1 MMASLPARYDGV
13 RPMLAPINRPVQ
25 STGIIDLIKIYR
37 RHLALFVLVAGAI
50 MLAVT
55 AVTLLQTPR
64 YTAMATLVIAPH
76 PAEIGSDRTTAL
88 SDPAADSSVDTQVEL
103 LRSRTLAGL
112 VVDRLGLADQP
123 RFDDLMGPPSWRDRI
138 PLFAATTKPG
148 VPTTRRDAAIERL
161 QHGLDVHRTAQTF
174 ALTVSFEHRDRQL
187 AAAIV
192 NTYARSF
199 VGQSTAVKREGS
211 DAADGLLRSQLA
223 GARREVEAADGALGR
238 YKVAHNLMSV
248 QGGTIAEEQLSTL
261 DGQVALAR
269 AGEAEATARLQTAR
283 QQLAHGSSGDDLGEA
298 LGSPVIQQLRSQRA
312 VTSAQV
318 ADLAGRYGPKYP
330 PLAAAQRQ
338 VADIDAQIQGE
349 ITRTISNLEAQREVA
364 SRRTGSLAGSAGGAR
379 AQVVSNNVAS
389 IALGGLQ
396 LRSDT
401 AHQSYAQLLNR
412 LNEIGTQAATT
423 QSDARVDSFAAV
435 PVKPTSPNLPINLLV
450 GALLA
455 TAIGLGVV
463 FLRQGTDRGIRTL
476 EDVEGRLQLPY
487 LAGLPTLGSAVRHV
501 GGSDPI
507 SALVDHSGSAYA
519 EGYRNLA
526 ASVLQA
532 AGSDA
537 GPGAGP
543 GASKVRTIALTS
555 ALPNEGKTTAAIG
568 LARIVA
574 MSGTTT
580 VLVDADMRRPSI
592 ANALGLRPAVG
603 LQQVLE
609 GDATLDEAL
618 LQDVDSPL
626 TILPMLRAGLSGS
639 SGLSNGSFDSLIE
652 ELKRRFDVVIFDAS
666 PVLPVVDGRLVAKK
680 ADSTVLLVR
689 WRKTPDA
696 AVEMAIHLLQS
707 LGVKMTGIALS
718 RVDLNA
724 LARSGYGDPAQ
735 FMGSYST
742 YYTN

>member
-1 MMASLPARYDGV
+1 MATLPATYGGT
-13 RPMLAPINRPVQ
+13 RPMLMPVDRPAP
-25 STGIIDLIKIYR
+25 STGVTDLIKTYR
-37 RHLALFVLVAGAI
+37 RHLVLFVLVAGGI
-50 MLAVT
+50 MLAT
-55 AVTLLQTPR
+55 IALTLLKTPL
-64 YTAMATLVIAPH
+64 YTAAATLVIAPH
-76 PAEIGSDRTTAL
+76 PAEVGSDRTTPL

-103 LRSRTLAGL
+103 LKSRTLAGL
-112 VVDRLGLADQP
+112 VVDRLALATQP
-123 RFDDLMGPPSWRDRI
+123 RFDDLLGAPTWRDRVPLLGLSKPI
-138 PLFAATTKPG
+138 PPSG
-148 VPTTRRDAAIERL
+148 RRDAAIDRL
-161 QHGLDVHRTAQTF
+161 QQGLDVHRTAQTF
-174 ALTVSFEHRDRQL
+174 ALSVAFESHDREL
-187 AAAIV
+187 ATAIV
-192 NTYARSF
+192 NTYADTF
-199 VGQSTAVKREGS
+199 VAQSTSVKREGS
-211 DAADGLLRSQLA
+211 DAAGGLLRTQLA
-223 GARREVEAADGALGR
+223 GARREVEAADSALGR

-248 QGGTIAEEQLSTL
+248 QGGTIAEEQLSSL
-261 DGQVALAR
+261 DNQVALAR
-269 AGEAEATARLQTAR
+269 AGEAEASARLQTAR
-283 QQLAHGSSGDDLGEA
+283 EQLSHGSTGDDLGEA

-312 VTSAQV
+312 VVSAQV

-338 VADIDAQIQGE
+338 VTDIDAQIQGE
-349 ITRTISNLEAQREVA
+349 IGRTINNLEAQRQVA
-364 SRRTGSLAGSAGGAR
+364 SRRTDSLVGSAGGAR

-389 IALGGLQ
+389 IALGALQ

-401 AHQSYAQLLNR
+401 AHTSYAQLLNR
-412 LNEIGTQAATT
+412 LDEIGTQAATT
-423 QSDARVDSFAAV
+423 QSDARVASPAAV
-435 PVKPTSPNLPINLLV
+435 PIKPSSPNLPINLLV
-450 GALLA
+450 GALLG
-455 TAIGLGVV
+455 TAVGLGAV

-526 ASVLQA
+526 ASVLQSA
-532 AGSDA
+532 ESG
-537 GPGAGP
+537 
-543 GASKVRTIALTS
+543 KVRTIALTS

-574 MSGTTT
+574 MSGVTT

-609 GDATLDEAL
+609 GEATLDEAL
-618 LQDVDSPL
+618 VPDADSPL
-626 TILPMLRAGLSGS
+626 TILPMLR
-639 SGLSNGSFDSLIE
+639 SGLTGSAALGNGTFDALIE
-652 ELKRRFDVVIFDAS
+652 DLKARFEVVIFDAS

-707 LGVKMTGIALS
+707 LGVKMTGVALS

-735 FMGSYST
+735 FMGTYSS

>member
-1 MMASLPARYDGV
+1 MMASLPAPYNAPDHYNGL
-13 RPMLAPINRPVQ
+13 RPMGAPNGRQVPPSGLV
-25 STGIIDLIKIYR
+25 DLIKTYR
-37 RHLALFVLVAGAI
+37 RHLVLFLLVAGTI
-50 MLAVT
+50 MFVVT
-55 AVTLLQTPR
+55 VFTLLQTPR
-64 YTAMATLVIAPH
+64 YTATSTLVIAPH
-76 PAEIGSDRTTAL
+76 PAEIGSERTSAL

-103 LRSRTLAGL
+103 LKSRTLAEL
-112 VVDRLGLADQP
+112 VVDRLKLADEP
-123 RFDDLMGPPSWRDRI
+123 RFSDLVRNPSIRDRV
-138 PLFAATTKPG
+138 PMLATPSEPVAASA
-148 VPTTRRDAAIERL
+148 RRNAAIDRL
-161 QHGLDVHRTAQTF
+161 QQGLDVHRTAQTF
-174 ALTVSFEHRDRQL
+174 ALSLSFEHHNREL

-192 NTYARSF
+192 NTYAREF
-199 VGQSTAVKREGS
+199 VAQSTTVKREGS
-211 DAADGLLRSQLA
+211 DASVTLLTGQLA
-223 GARREVEAADGALGR
+223 KARREVEAADNALGR

-248 QGGTIAEEQLSTL
+248 QGGTIAEQQLSSL

-283 QQLAHGSSGDDLGEA
+283 EQLARGSSGDDLGEA

-312 VTSAQV
+312 VISAQV
-318 ADLAGRYGPKYP
+318 ADLAGKYGAKYP

-338 VADIDAQIQGE
+338 VADIDTQIQGE

-379 AQVVSNNVAS
+379 AQVVNNNVAS

-401 AHQSYAQLLNR
+401 AHQSYAQLLTR

-423 QSDARVDSFAAV
+423 QSDARVASLAAV
-435 PVKPTSPNLPINLLV
+435 PTRPTSPNLPINLLV

-455 TAIGLGVV
+455 TAVGLGVV

-532 AGSDA
+532 AGS
-537 GPGAGP
+537 G
-543 GASKVRTIALTS
+543 KVRTIALTS
-555 ALPNEGKTTAAIG
+555 ALPNEGKTTASIG

-574 MSGTTT
+574 MSGVSV

-592 ANALGLRPAVG
+592 ANALGLRPNVG

-609 GDATLDEAL
+609 GEATLDEAL
-618 LQDVDSPL
+618 VVDTDSPL
-626 TILPMLRAGLSGS
+626 TILPMLRAGLTGS
-639 SGLSNGSFDSLIE
+639 SALNNGSFDQLIDD
-652 ELKRRFDVVIFDAS
+652 LKARFDVVIFDAS

-680 ADSTVLLVR
+680 VDSTVLLVR

-724 LARSGYGDPAQ
+724 LSRSGYGDPAQ
-735 FMGSYST
+735 FMGSYSG
-742 YYTN
+742 YYAN

>member
-1 MMASLPARYDGV
+1 MATLPARYDGV
-13 RPMLAPINRPVQ
+13 RAMPLPIERPAA
-25 STGIIDLIKIYR
+25 TGVLDLIKTYR
-37 RHLALFVLVAGAI
+37 RHLLLFVVVAGGIMALVAGW
-50 MLAVT
+50 
-55 AVTLLQTPR
+55 TLLQTPR
-64 YTAMATLVIAPH
+64 YAASATLVIAPH

-103 LRSRTLAGL
+103 LRSRTLAAL
-112 VVDRLGLADQP
+112 VVDRLGLAVEP
-123 RFDDLMGPPSWRDRI
+123 RFDDLILTPSWRDRV
-138 PLFAATTKPG
+138 PLLAGTARP
-148 VPTTRRDAAIERL
+148 VAPSARRDAAIDRL
-161 QHGLDVHRTAQTF
+161 QRGLDVHRTAQTF
-174 ALTVSFEHRDRQL
+174 ALTLTFEHHDRDL
-187 AAAIV
+187 ATAIV
-192 NTYARSF
+192 NTYAREF
-199 VGQSTAVKREGS
+199 VAQSTSVKREGS
-211 DAADGLLRSQLA
+211 DVAGGLLRTQLA

-238 YKVAHNLMSV
+238 YKVAHNLLSV

-283 QQLAHGSSGDDLGEA
+283 QQLAHGSKGDDLGEA

-312 VTSAQV
+312 VASAQV
-318 ADLAGRYGPKYP
+318 ADLSGRYGPKFP
-330 PLAAAQRQ
+330 QLAAAQRQ

-349 ITRTISNLEAQREVA
+349 IGRTINNLEAQREVA
-364 SRRTGSLAGSAGGAR
+364 ARRTGSLVGSAGGAR
-379 AQVVSNNVAS
+379 AQVVSNNVAA

-401 AHQSYAQLLNR
+401 AHTSYAQLLTR

-423 QSDARVDSFAAV
+423 QSDARVASFAAV
-435 PVKPTSPNLPINLLV
+435 PVKPSAPNLPINLLV

-476 EDVEGRLQLPY
+476 EDVEGRLQQPY

-519 EGYRNLA
+519 EGFRNLA
-526 ASVLQA
+526 ASVLQSE
-532 AGSDA
+532 GT
-537 GPGAGP
+537 GPEGGR
-543 GASKVRTIALTS
+543 VRTIALTS

-574 MSGTTT
+574 MSGVST

-609 GDATLDEAL
+609 GEAALDEAL
-618 LQDVDSPL
+618 LSDADSPL
-626 TILPMLRAGLSGS
+626 TILPMLRSGLSGS
-639 SGLSNGSFDSLIE
+639 KALGDGSFDALIE
-652 ELKRRFDVVIFDAS
+652 DLKARFDVVIFDAS

-680 ADSTVLLVR
+680 SDSTVLLVR
-689 WRKTPDA
+689 WHKTPDA
-696 AVEMAIHLLQS
+696 AVEMAIHLLQT
-707 LGVKMTGIALS
+707 LGVRMTGVALS
-718 RVDLNA
+718 RVDLHA
-724 LARSGYGDPAQ
+724 LARSGYGDPAR
-735 FMGSYST
+735 FMGSYSS
-742 YYTN
+742 YYSN

>member
-1 MMASLPARYDGV
+1 MASLPAPYTGV
-13 RPMLAPINRPVQ
+13 RPMLAPLDRPVA
-25 STGIIDLIKIYR
+25 STGILDLIKTYR
-37 RHLALFVLVAGAI
+37 RHLTLFVLVFGGI

-55 AVTLLQTPR
+55 AYTLLQTPR
-64 YTAMATLVIAPH
+64 YTATSTLVIAPR
-76 PAEIGSDRTTAL
+76 PANIGSDRTSAL

-103 LRSRTLAGL
+103 LKSRTLAAR
-112 VVDRLGLADQP
+112 VVDQLGLADAG
-123 RFDDLMGPPSWRDRI
+123 RFATLTHVPSFRDRL
-138 PLFAATTKPG
+138 PMLATKDPAVAASA
-148 VPTTRRDAAIERL
+148 RRDAAIDRL
-161 QHGLDVHRTAQTF
+161 QQGIDVHRTAQTF
-174 ALTVSFEHRDRQL
+174 ALSVAFEHHDRQL
-187 AAAIV
+187 AADIV
-192 NTYARSF
+192 NSYAREF
-199 VGQSTAVKREGS
+199 VAQSTIVKRDGS
-211 DAADGLLRSQLA
+211 DASVALLRGQLD
-223 GARREVEAADGALGR
+223 GARREVEAADTALGR

-248 QGGTIAEEQLSTL
+248 QGGTIAEQQLSSL

-283 QQLAHGSSGDDLGEA
+283 QQLARGSSGDDLGEA

-312 VTSAQV
+312 VLSAQV
-318 ADLAGRYGPKYP
+318 ADLGGRYGPKYP

-338 VADIDAQIQGE
+338 LSDIDGQIQGE
-349 ITRTISNLEAQREVA
+349 INRTIANLEAQREVA

-379 AQVVSNNVAS
+379 SQVVNNNVAA

-401 AHQSYAQLLNR
+401 AHQSYAQLLSR
-412 LNEIGTQAATT
+412 LNEISTQSATT
-423 QSDARVDSFAAV
+423 QSDARVASLAAV
-435 PVKPTSPNLPINLLV
+435 PTRPTSPNLPINLLV

-463 FLRQGTDRGIRTL
+463 FLRQGTDHGIRTL

-532 AGSDA
+532 AGS
-537 GPGAGP
+537 G
-543 GASKVRTIALTS
+543 SVRTIALTS
-555 ALPNEGKTTAAIG
+555 ALPNEGKTTASIG

-574 MSGTTT
+574 MSGVSV

-592 ANALGLRPAVG
+592 ANALGLRPTVG

-618 LQDVDSPL
+618 LPDVDSTL
-626 TILPMLRAGLSGS
+626 TILPMLRAGLSAS
-639 SGLSNGSFDSLIE
+639 SALGNGSFDTLIE
-652 ELKRRFDVVIFDAS
+652 DLKARFDIVIFDAS

-680 ADSTVLLVR
+680 VDSTVLLVR

-707 LGVKMTGIALS
+707 LGVNMTGVALS
-718 RVDLNA
+718 RVDLRE

-735 FMGSYST
+735 FMGSYSG

>member
-1 MMASLPARYDGV
+1 MASV
-13 RPMLAPINRPVQ
+13 LAPYTGLRPTIMPTERPAP
-25 STGIIDLIKIYR
+25 STSLIDLFKTYR

-50 MLAVT
+50 MLAV
-55 AVTLLQTPR
+55 AAYTLLQTPR
-64 YTAMATLVIAPH
+64 YTATATLVIAPR

-103 LRSRTLAGL
+103 LKSRTLATR
-112 VVDRLGLADQP
+112 VVDRLMLTEP
-123 RFDDLMGPPSWRDRI
+123 TRFDDLMRNPSIRDRVAI
-138 PLFAATTKPG
+138 LAARP
-148 VPTTRRDAAIERL
+148 VAVAASARRDAAIERL
-161 QHGLDVHRTAQTF
+161 QQGLDVHRTAQTF
-174 ALTVSFEHRDRQL
+174 ALNLSFVHHDPQL
-187 AAAIV
+187 VADIV
-192 NTYARSF
+192 NTYAREF
-199 VGQSTAVKREGS
+199 VAQSTVVKREGS
-211 DAADGLLRSQLA
+211 DASITLLRGQLA
-223 GARREVEAADGALGR
+223 GARREVEAADNALGR

-248 QGGTIAEEQLSTL
+248 QGGTIAEQQLSSL

-269 AGEAEATARLQTAR
+269 AGEAEASARLQTAR
-283 QQLAHGSSGDDLGEA
+283 QQLARGSSGDDLGEA

-312 VTSAQV
+312 VLSAQV
-318 ADLAGRYGPKYP
+318 ADLDGLYGPKYP

-338 VADIDAQIQGE
+338 VAEIDTQIQGE
-349 ITRTISNLEAQREVA
+349 ITRTIANLEAQRDVA
-364 SRRTGSLAGSAGGAR
+364 ARRTGSLASSAGGAR
-379 AQVVSNNVAS
+379 AQVVSNSVAS
-389 IALGGLQ
+389 IALGALQ

-401 AHQSYAQLLNR
+401 AHQIYAQILNR
-412 LNEIGTQAATT
+412 LNEIGAQAATT
-423 QSDARVDSFAAV
+423 QSDARVASLAAV
-435 PVKPTSPNLPINLLV
+435 PTRPTSPNMPINLLV

-463 FLRQGTDRGIRTL
+463 FLKQGTDRGIRTL

-532 AGSDA
+532 AGS
-537 GPGAGP
+537 G
-543 GASKVRTIALTS
+543 KVRTIALTS
-555 ALPNEGKTTAAIG
+555 ALPNEGKTTASIG

-574 MSGTTT
+574 MSGVST

-592 ANALGLRPAVG
+592 ANALGLRPTVG

-618 LQDVDSPL
+618 LPDVDSSL
-626 TILPMLRAGLSGS
+626 TILPMLRAGLAASHALG
-639 SGLSNGSFDSLIE
+639 NGSFDALIE
-652 ELKRRFDVVIFDAS
+652 DLKARFDVVIFDAS

-680 ADSTVLLVR
+680 VDSTILLVR
-689 WRKTPDA
+689 WRKTSDA

-707 LGVKMTGIALS
+707 LGVKMTGVALS
-718 RVDLNA
+718 RVDLRA

-735 FMGSYST
+735 FMGSYSG

>member
-1 MMASLPARYDGV
+1 MASLPAPYVPPSGLRQMLVPADRPASATGV
-13 RPMLAPINRPVQ
+13 F
-25 STGIIDLIKIYR
+25 DLIKTYR
-37 RHLALFVLVAGAI
+37 RHLALFLLVAGAI
-50 MLAVT
+50 MLVVVAF
-55 AVTLLQTPR
+55 TLLQTPG
-64 YTAMATLVIAPH
+64 YTATATLVIAPH

-103 LRSRTLAGL
+103 LKSRTLAGL
-112 VVDRLGLADQP
+112 VVDRLGLTGDA
-123 RFDDLMGPPSWRDRI
+123 RFDDLIRAPSLRDRV
-138 PLFAATTKPG
+138 PFLAASTTP
-148 VPTTRRDAAIERL
+148 VALASRRDAAIERL
-161 QHGLDVHRTAQTF
+161 LQVLEVHRTAQTF
-174 ALTVSFEHRDRQL
+174 ALSIGFAHHDRRL
-187 AAAIV
+187 ATAIV
-192 NTYARSF
+192 NTFASEF
-199 VGQSTAVKREGS
+199 VAQSTSVKREGS
-211 DAADGLLRSQLA
+211 QSADGLLRGQLD

-248 QGGTIAEEQLSTL
+248 QGGTIAEQQLSSL
-261 DGQVALAR
+261 DGQVALAK

-283 QQLAHGSSGDDLGEA
+283 QQLARGSSGDDLGEA

-312 VTSAQV
+312 VVSGQV
-318 ADLAGRYGPKYP
+318 ADLGGKYGPKYP

-349 ITRTISNLEAQREVA
+349 IKRTISNLEAQREVA
-364 SRRTGSLAGSAGGAR
+364 SRRTGSLSGSAGGAR
-379 AQVVSNNVAS
+379 AQVVNNNVAS

-401 AHQSYAQLLNR
+401 AHQSYAALLNR
-412 LNEIGTQAATT
+412 LNEIGSQAATT
-423 QSDARVDSFAAV
+423 QSDARVASFAAI
-435 PVKPTSPNLPINLLV
+435 PIKASSPNLPINLLV

-455 TAIGLGVV
+455 TAVGLGVV
-463 FLRQGTDRGIRTL
+463 FLRQGTDRGISTL

-487 LAGLPTLGSAVRHV
+487 LAGLPTLGSAVRYV

-519 EGYRNLA
+519 EGFRNLA

-532 AGSDA
+532 AGE
-537 GPGAGP
+537 G
-543 GASKVRTIALTS
+543 KVRTIALTS

-568 LARIVA
+568 LARVVA
-574 MSGTTT
+574 MGGAKV

-609 GDATLDEAL
+609 GEADLDEAL
-618 LQDVDSPL
+618 VRDTDSPL
-626 TILPMLRAGLSGS
+626 TILPMLRSGPTGTTALSD
-639 SGLSNGSFDSLIE
+639 GSFDALIE
-652 ELKRRFDVVIFDAS
+652 QLKHRFDVVIFDAS

-680 ADSTVLLVR
+680 ADATVLLVR

-707 LGVKMTGIALS
+707 LGVKMTGVALS
-718 RVDLNA
+718 RVDLKA
-724 LARSGYGDPAQ
+724 LSRSGYGDPAQ
-735 FMGSYST
+735 FMGSYSS

>member
-1 MMASLPARYDGV
+1 MASVLAPYTGV
-13 RPMLAPINRPVQ
+13 RPIIVPHERPASS
-25 STGIIDLIKIYR
+25 STGILDLIKTYR
-37 RHLALFVLVAGAI
+37 RHLTLFVLVASGV
-50 MLAVT
+50 MLAV
-55 AVTLLQTPR
+55 AAYTLLQTPR
-64 YTAMATLVIAPH
+64 YTANATLVIAPR
-76 PAEIGSDRTTAL
+76 PADIGSDRTSAL
-88 SDPAADSSVDTQVEL
+88 SDPAADSSVDTQVEML
-103 LRSRTLAGL
+103 KSRTLAAQ
-112 VVDRLGLADQP
+112 VVDRLGLADAD
-123 RFDDLMGPPSWRDRI
+123 RFETLMHVPSFRDRV
-138 PLFAATTKPG
+138 PLLAANAPA
-148 VPTTRRDAAIERL
+148 VAASARRDAAIDRL
-161 QHGLDVHRTAQTF
+161 QQGVDVHRTAQTF
-174 ALTVSFEHRDRQL
+174 ALNVAFEHHDRRL
-187 AAAIV
+187 AVDIV
-192 NTYARSF
+192 NTYAREF
-199 VGQSTAVKREGS
+199 VAQSTVVKRGGS
-211 DAADGLLRSQLA
+211 ESSVALLRGQLDH
-223 GARREVEAADGALGR
+223 ARREVAAADSALGR
-238 YKVAHNLMSV
+238 YKVVHNLMSV
-248 QGGTIAEEQLSTL
+248 QGGTIAEQQLSSL

-283 QQLAHGSSGDDLGEA
+283 RQLARGSSGDDLGEA

-312 VTSAQV
+312 ALSSQV
-318 ADLAGRYGPKYP
+318 ANLAGLYGPKYP

-349 ITRTISNLEAQREVA
+349 ITRTIANLEAQHEVA

-379 AQVVSNNVAS
+379 AQVVNNNVAS

-396 LRSDT
+396 LRSET

-412 LNEIGTQAATT
+412 LNEISIQSATT
-423 QSDARVDSFAAV
+423 QADARVAALAAV
-435 PVKPTSPNLPINLLV
+435 PTRPTSPNLPINLLV

-455 TAIGLGVV
+455 TAIGLGAV
-463 FLRQGTDRGIRTL
+463 FLKQGTDHGIRTL

-526 ASVLQA
+526 ASVLQSA
-532 AGSDA
+532 SAGT
-537 GPGAGP
+537 
-543 GASKVRTIALTS
+543 VRTIALTS
-555 ALPNEGKTTAAIG
+555 ALPNEGKTTASIG

-574 MSGTTT
+574 MSGVSV

-592 ANALGLRPAVG
+592 ANALGLRPTVG
-603 LQQVLE
+603 LQQVLQ

-618 LQDVDSPL
+618 LPDVDSTL
-626 TILPMLRAGLSGS
+626 TILPMLRAGLSAS
-639 SGLSNGSFDSLIE
+639 SALGNGSFDALIE
-652 ELKRRFDVVIFDAS
+652 DLKARFDVVIFDAS

-680 ADSTVLLVR
+680 VDSTVLLVR

-707 LGVKMTGIALS
+707 LGVNMTGVALS
-718 RVDLNA
+718 RVDLHA

-735 FMGSYST
+735 FMGSYSG

>member
-1 MMASLPARYDGV
+1 MASVLAPYTGV
-13 RPMLAPINRPVQ
+13 RPMIVPHERPAS
-25 STGIIDLIKIYR
+25 STGILDLIKTYR
-37 RHLALFVLVAGAI
+37 RHLMLFLLVFGGI
-50 MLAVT
+50 MLAV
-55 AVTLLQTPR
+55 AAYTLLQTPR
-64 YTAMATLVIAPH
+64 YTATATLVIAPR
-76 PAEIGSDRTTAL
+76 PADIGSDRTSAL

-103 LRSRTLAGL
+103 LKSRTLAAR
-112 VVDRLGLADQP
+112 VVDQLGLAGAD
-123 RFDDLMGPPSWRDRI
+123 RFATLTHVPSFRDRV
-138 PLFAATTKPG
+138 PMLATNTPP
-148 VPTTRRDAAIERL
+148 VAMSARRDAAIDRL
-161 QHGLDVHRTAQTF
+161 QQGIDVHRTAQTF
-174 ALTVSFEHRDRQL
+174 ALSVGFEHQDRQL
-187 AAAIV
+187 AADVV
-192 NTYARSF
+192 NSYAREF
-199 VGQSTAVKREGS
+199 VAQSTVVKREGS
-211 DAADGLLRSQLA
+211 DTSVALLRGQLA
-223 GARREVEAADGALGR
+223 HARREVEAADSALGR

-248 QGGTIAEEQLSTL
+248 QGGTIAEQQLSSL

-283 QQLAHGSSGDDLGEA
+283 RQLARGSSGDDLGEA

-312 VTSAQV
+312 ALSAQV
-318 ADLAGRYGPKYP
+318 ADLGGRYGAKYP

-338 VADIDAQIQGE
+338 LTDIDTQIQGE
-349 ITRTISNLEAQREVA
+349 INRTIANLEAQREVA

-379 AQVVSNNVAS
+379 AQVVNNNVAA

-396 LRSDT
+396 LRSET

-412 LNEIGTQAATT
+412 LNEISTQSATT
-423 QSDARVDSFAAV
+423 QSDARVASLAAV
-435 PVKPTSPNLPINLLV
+435 PTRPTSPNLPINLLV

-463 FLRQGTDRGIRTL
+463 FLKQGTDHGIRTL

-532 AGSDA
+532 AGS
-537 GPGAGP
+537 G
-543 GASKVRTIALTS
+543 SVRTIALTS
-555 ALPNEGKTTAAIG
+555 ALPNEGKTTASIG

-574 MSGTTT
+574 MSGVSV

-592 ANALGLRPAVG
+592 ANALGLRPTVG

-618 LQDVDSPL
+618 LPDVDSTL
-626 TILPMLRAGLSGS
+626 TILPMLRAGLSAS
-639 SGLSNGSFDSLIE
+639 SALGNGSFDTLIE
-652 ELKRRFDVVIFDAS
+652 DLKARFDIVIFDAS

-680 ADSTVLLVR
+680 VDSTVLLVR

-707 LGVKMTGIALS
+707 LGVNMTGVALS
-718 RVDLNA
+718 RVDLRE

-735 FMGSYST
+735 FMGSYSG

>member
-1 MMASLPARYDGV
+1 MASLPAPYPGPRPLLATVERPAPATGV
-13 RPMLAPINRPVQ
+13 F
-25 STGIIDLIKIYR
+25 DLLRTYR
-37 RHLALFVLVAGAI
+37 RHLLLFLVVAGGI
-50 MLAVT
+50 MAVVT
-55 AVTLLQTPR
+55 AYTLLQTPR
-64 YTAMATLVIAPH
+64 YTATATLVIAPH

-103 LRSRTLAGL
+103 LKSRTLAGL
-112 VVDRLGLADQP
+112 VVDRLGLADEA
-123 RFDDLMGPPSWRDRI
+123 RFDDLTRTPSVLDRV
-138 PLFAATTKPG
+138 PWLAAPSKP
-148 VPTTRRDAAIERL
+148 VAAAARRDAAIDRL
-161 QHGLDVHRTAQTF
+161 VQGLDVHRTAQTF
-174 ALTVSFEHRDRQL
+174 ALSVAFAHHDRRL
-187 AAAIV
+187 ATAIV
-192 NTYARSF
+192 NTYVREF
-199 VGQSTAVKREGS
+199 VAQSTAVKRAGS
-211 DAADGLLRSQLA
+211 TSADELIRGQLE
-223 GARREVEAADGALGR
+223 GARREVEAADSALGR

-248 QGGTIAEEQLSTL
+248 QGGTIAEQQLSSL

-283 QQLAHGSSGDDLGEA
+283 QQLARGSKGDDLGEA
-298 LGSPVIQQLRSQRA
+298 LGSPVIQELRSQRA
-312 VTSAQV
+312 TTSAQV

-330 PLAAAQRQ
+330 PLAAAQRR

-349 ITRTISNLEAQREVA
+349 ISRTISNLEAQRDVA
-364 SRRTGSLAGSAGGAR
+364 ARRTSSLAASAGGAR
-379 AQVVSNNVAS
+379 AQVVRNNVAS
-389 IALGGLQ
+389 VALGGLQ

-401 AHQSYAQLLNR
+401 AHQSYAALLNR
-412 LNEIGTQAATT
+412 LNEIGSQAATT
-423 QSDARVDSFAAV
+423 QPDARVASFAAL
-435 PVKPTSPNLPINLLV
+435 PVRPSSPNVPINLLV

-455 TAIGLGVV
+455 TAVGLGVV
-463 FLRQGTDRGIRTL
+463 FLRQGTDHGISTL

-532 AGSDA
+532 ADSGQ
-537 GPGAGP
+537 
-543 GASKVRTIALTS
+543 VRTIALTS

-574 MSGTTT
+574 MSGVKT

-592 ANALGLRPAVG
+592 AAALGLRPTVG

-609 GDATLDEAL
+609 GDAPLDQAL
-618 LQDVDSPL
+618 LQDADSPL
-626 TILPMLRAGLSGS
+626 AILPMLRAGLTGARA
-639 SGLSNGSFDSLIE
+639 LADGSFDELIE
-652 ELKRRFDVVIFDAS
+652 ELKQRFDVVIFDAS

-680 ADSTVLLVR
+680 VDSTVLLVR

-707 LGVKMTGIALS
+707 IGVKTTGVALS
-718 RVDLNA
+718 RVDLHA

-735 FMGSYST
+735 FMGSYTS
-742 YYTN
+742 YYAN

>member
-1 MMASLPARYDGV
+1 MASVLAPYNGV
-13 RPMLAPINRPVQ
+13 RPMITPIERPTP
-25 STGIIDLIKIYR
+25 SSGIVDLIKTYR
-37 RHLALFVLVAGAI
+37 RHLTLFVLVAGGI
-50 MLAVT
+50 MLAVV
-55 AVTLLQTPR
+55 AYTLLQTPR
-64 YTAMATLVIAPH
+64 YTATATLVIAPH
-76 PAEIGSDRTTAL
+76 PAEIGSDRTSAL

-103 LRSRTLAGL
+103 LKSRTLAAL
-112 VVDRLGLADQP
+112 VVDRLALADQA
-123 RFDDLMGPPSWRDRI
+123 RFDDLMRSPTIRDRV
-138 PLFAATTKPG
+138 PMLAAKRPAISA
-148 VPTTRRDAAIERL
+148 VARRDAAIDRV
-161 QHGLDVHRTAQTF
+161 QRGLDVHRTAQTF
-174 ALTVSFEHRDRQL
+174 ALSLEFEHHDRQL
-187 AAAIV
+187 AADIA
-192 NTYARSF
+192 NSYAREF
-199 VGQSTAVKREGS
+199 VAQSTVVKREGS
-211 DAADGLLRSQLA
+211 DASVDLLRGQLA
-223 GARREVEAADGALGR
+223 VARREVEAADSALGR

-248 QGGTIAEEQLSTL
+248 QGGTIAEQQLSSL

-269 AGEAEATARLQTAR
+269 ASEAEATARLQTAR
-283 QQLAHGSSGDDLGEA
+283 QQLARGSSGDDLGEA

-312 VTSAQV
+312 VLSAQV
-318 ADLAGRYGPKYP
+318 ADLGGRYGPRYP

-338 VADIDAQIQGE
+338 VADIDTQIQGE
-349 ITRTISNLEAQREVA
+349 ITRTIANLEAQRDVA
-364 SRRTGSLAGSAGGAR
+364 ARRTASLAGSAGGAR
-379 AQVVSNNVAS
+379 AQVVNNSVAS

-396 LRSDT
+396 LRADT
-401 AHQSYAQLLNR
+401 AHQIYAQLLNR
-412 LNEIGTQAATT
+412 LNEIGAQAATT
-423 QSDARVDSFAAV
+423 QSDARVASPAAV
-435 PVKPTSPNLPINLLV
+435 PTRPTSPNIPINLLV

-455 TAIGLGVV
+455 TAIGLGAV
-463 FLRQGTDRGIRTL
+463 FLKQGTDHGIRTL

-532 AGSDA
+532 AGS
-537 GPGAGP
+537 G
-543 GASKVRTIALTS
+543 KVRTIALTS
-555 ALPNEGKTTAAIG
+555 ALPNEGKTTASIG

-574 MSGTTT
+574 MSGVSV

-618 LQDVDSPL
+618 VADTDSTL

-639 SGLSNGSFDSLIE
+639 TALGNGSFDTLIE
-652 ELKRRFDVVIFDAS
+652 DLKARFEVVIFDAS

-680 ADSTVLLVR
+680 VDSTILLVR
-689 WRKTPDA
+689 WRKTSDA

-707 LGVKMTGIALS
+707 LGVKMTGVALS
-718 RVDLNA
+718 RVDLHA

-735 FMGSYST
+735 FMGSYSG
-742 YYTN
+742 YYAN